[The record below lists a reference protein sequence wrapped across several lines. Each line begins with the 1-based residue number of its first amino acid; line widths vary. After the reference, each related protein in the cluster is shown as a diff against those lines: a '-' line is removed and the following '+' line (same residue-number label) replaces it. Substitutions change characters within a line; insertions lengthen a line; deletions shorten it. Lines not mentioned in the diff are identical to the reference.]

1 MLIREKRNPGDK
13 RDPLVQDKLD
23 MLVRMDMLLRER
35 LLRERAVRKELSDSP
50 NTSKRYGCASI
61 EGSKRAKLRTI
72 QYPSSSTFGKK
83 SDFSYLRK
91 TGEKR
96 KQIVK
101 GIVGREGSTI
111 SYKAPHASV
120 RGLR

>member
-1 MLIREKRNPGDK
+1 
-13 RDPLVQDKLD
+13 
-23 MLVRMDMLLRER
+23 MLLREI

-72 QYPSSSTFGKK
+72 QYPSTFSSTFFKK
-83 SDFSYLRK
+83 EDFSYLRK

-96 KQIVK
+96 KKRTK
-101 GIVGREGSTI
+101 GEENLCSSWRKKQPAAEL
-111 SYKAPHASV
+111 A
-120 RGLR
+120 RGCSR